1 MRRLFCLLLMGLLTA
16 QDLPKRE
23 SQPPKAITPFQLY
36 YEDIDNITHL
46 NLRGNVLVQ
55 YRVNVDG
62 QVIKPEIIDSFNNLL
77 NETIIDKVLAIEF
90 EPALQNGRPVEV
102 QYMLP
107 IMFK

>member
-1 MRRLFCLLLMGLLTA
+1 MRRLFCLILMGLLTA
-16 QDLPKRE
+16 QDLHKRE
-23 SQPPKAITPFQLY
+23 SQPPKPKTKFQLY
-36 YEDIDNITHL
+36 YEDIDNYPIL

-55 YRVNVDG
+55 FRVDTDG
-62 QVIKPEIIDSFNNLL
+62 KVIKPEIIDSFNTML

>member
-1 MRRLFCLLLMGLLTA
+1 MRRLFCLILMGLLTA

-23 SQPPKAITPFQLY
+23 SQPPKPKTKFQLY
-36 YEDIDNITHL
+36 YEDIDNYTKL

-55 YRVNVDG
+55 FRVDTDG
-62 QVIKPEIIDSFNNLL
+62 KVIKPEIIDSFNTML

-90 EPALQNGRPVEV
+90 DPALQIGRRVEV